1 MQAPW
6 LSVRARVWHQHQ
18 LTRTVA
24 DPAIAAA
31 LTIMQPL
38 RVATHCQHPACVRE
52 CRERPHAILPS
63 ADVRKLRGAVGVQT
77 RTQWHD
83 LIGRHCPR
91 FAMDRTVVM
100 PLPRPVGFLGEE
112 EYKLALSFEGAP
124 HHPQR
129 VCSLDDSHAASTCE
143 MIKAFG
149 CARQA
154 SGTRPCGCRCC
165 RPHTS
170 WSVRRRLRT
179 CCTSHWCA
187 APSSYTAHLLA
198 ASLLLALRE

>member
-1 MQAPW
+1 M
-6 LSVRARVWHQHQ
+6 
-18 LTRTVA
+18 
-24 DPAIAAA
+24 
-31 LTIMQPL
+31 
-38 RVATHCQHPACVRE
+38 
-52 CRERPHAILPS
+52 
-63 ADVRKLRGAVGVQT
+63 QT

-143 MIKAFG
+143 MFKAFG
-149 CARQA
+149 CATGERHQTLWLPVLPPA
-154 SGTRPCGCRCC
+154 HKLERAAQT
-165 RPHTS
+165 PHMLHVTL
-170 WSVRRRLRT
+170 VRRPLIIYGSPPRCQPAARAQGVTWCGADCGPAGPRACSHAQPCFGMPPQRKKLSPVSVSLRLS
-179 CCTSHWCA
+179 TSLTHRVV
-187 APSSYTAHLLA
+187 APLG
-198 ASLLLALRE
+198 